1 MKTPV
6 IIEFFLAARS
16 EKSKEKTIQRI
27 KKTLDDEFQEIV
39 LKIEDIQ
46 YQINIDAESWEL
58 TIFRVLQACQ
68 SLGRQW
74 ILSGDINVEFTAWSN
89 HPIIIGVES
98 VGVSI
103 ENPTVMAT
111 EVALCTPEI

>member
-6 IIEFFLAARS
+6 ILEFFLAARS
-16 EKSKEKTIQRI
+16 EKSREKTVQRI
-27 KKTLDDEFQEIV
+27 KKTLDEEFQEIV
-39 LKIEDIQ
+39 LKTEECQ
-46 YQINIDAESWEL
+46 YQVNIDAESWEL

-74 ILSGDINVEFTAWSN
+74 ILSGDINLEFNAWSN

-98 VGVSI
+98 VDVSI
-103 ENPTVMAT
+103 DNPTVMAAET
-111 EVALCTPEI
+111 ALCTPEI